1 MKLAQ
6 TTAPNTSD
14 VRLPSMKP
22 NTSPQIMP
30 SGRPFRNIAA
40 TFHGTG
46 ISANSTSA
54 AQDSRIS
61 TMIADARLAG
71 SSSEMT
77 LMPISFDSAYPATCA
92 ITSAI
97 L

>member
-54 AQDSRIS
+54 KVAAENGLRNAYSTGIRGTGRIS
-61 TMIADARLAG
+61 
-71 SSSEMT
+71 
-77 LMPISFDSAYPATCA
+77 
-92 ITSAI
+92 
-97 L
+97 